1 MPLPPPAER
10 ELMHTREITLQ
21 GFRRTDGQMDVEA
34 HLVDTK
40 GFVFSNPDRG
50 HIAVGTP
57 LHEMWVRMTINDH
70 LEITACEAVTD
81 HGPYVTCGGGAA
93 SFASLVGLTIKPGF
107 LKAANA
113 RVGGVL
119 GCTHLREM
127 LQQIGTVALQTIWPM
142 RSRREVAELE
152 AAKARGE
159 VPAGRRPRTD
169 GSPSMIN
176 SCFAYASDGE
186 AVRTRWPDRYTGPDP
201 VGDQAATQT
210 EAALA

>member
-186 AVRTRWPDRYTGPDP
+186 AERTRWPERYTGPNP

-210 EAALA
+210 ESALA

>member
-10 ELMHTREITLQ
+10 ELMHTRDITLQ

-40 GFVFSNPDRG
+40 GFDFSNPDRG
-50 HIAVGTP
+50 PVASGVP
-57 LHEMWVRMTINDH
+57 LHEMWVRM
-70 LEITACEAVTD
+70 
-81 HGPYVTCGGGAA
+81 
-93 SFASLVGLTIKPGF
+93 TIKPGF

-142 RSRREVAELE
+142 RSRREVAALE

-159 VPAGRRPRTD
+159 VPADHRPRTD
-169 GSPSMIN
+169 GSPTMIN
-176 SCFAYASDGE
+176 TCFAYASDGE
-186 AVRTRWPDRYTGPDP
+186 TVRSRWPDRYTGPHAAA
-201 VGDQAATQT
+201 DQAVAPV
-210 EAALA
+210 ESALT